1 MPNYQETPIV
11 PDLRRVNIHE
21 EHEINYW
28 AKEFRISERELK
40 LAVMEGGT
48 SAEAVKKYLEKKIE
62 SDFIFG

>member
-21 EHEINYW
+21 EQELNYW

-40 LAVMEGGT
+40 LARNGSG
-48 SAEAVKKYLEKKIE
+48 YIC
-62 SDFIFG
+62 

>member
-21 EHEINYW
+21 EHELNYW

-40 LAVMEGGT
+40 LAVMEVGI
-48 SAEAVKKYLEKKIE
+48 SAEAVRKYLKETNRK
-62 SDFIFG
+62 